1 MRCSLAL
8 LGCAVAC
15 LLALL
20 QNPVGADEPAV
31 PAVNHLVDAALQK
44 VWEAESVRPAEL
56 SSDAEFLRRVYLDTT
71 GAPPTRAEAKAFLG
85 DTDPAKRE
93 KLIDA
98 LVADPR
104 FGRYLADYWT
114 AAIRGRGAGQLNG
127 SDLFAAWFA
136 ARVNAGAGFHEIW
149 SEIVTAKGNLADA
162 PAISVFFND
171 NEPRD
176 LRDVSGHLSKV
187 LTGVQIQCAQ
197 CHKHPYENIEV
208 ADFNGMTSFFIGAVA
223 RVNND
228 IRPARVTLTES
239 DENVR
244 RIKEALRKRDSLP
257 KDQQALVDLYAQFIK
272 PRTLDGKGA
281 ESQDPRRWRGELARW
296 LVGAGN
302 RQTPRYIV
310 NRTFALAFGRGL
322 HEPVDDFN
330 SYTSPSHAE
339 LLETLTDWFVA
350 QGWDVRRLY
359 AGLLKS
365 RAWQLSSVVADKKAQ
380 PRHFASYPV
389 RHLGPEQFIAA
400 IVALADAE
408 DLAQAV
414 DAAKRKV
421 FEDARK
427 AAAEHAKQKEQGKL
441 PDSERRISYDL
452 ETLAKYEKWV
462 EAMPDDWLLRRT
474 AAARYARLAS
484 DDEMAE
490 SESFTS
496 SIDQALAVMNG
507 EFTNRISRVS
517 EKSLLGRIFKEHRA
531 ADDRIKEL
539 YLALLFREPQAAEL
553 QRALEFV
560 NSGGPTQR
568 NFEDLMFALLMTT
581 EFATNH

>member
-272 PRTLDGKGA
+272 PRTLDGKWA

-302 RQTPRYIV
+302 RQ
-310 NRTFALAFGRGL
+310 
-322 HEPVDDFN
+322 D
-330 SYTSPSHAE
+330 
-339 LLETLTDWFVA
+339 
-350 QGWDVRRLY
+350 
-359 AGLLKS
+359 
-365 RAWQLSSVVADKKAQ
+365 
-380 PRHFASYPV
+380 
-389 RHLGPEQFIAA
+389 
-400 IVALADAE
+400 
-408 DLAQAV
+408 
-414 DAAKRKV
+414 
-421 FEDARK
+421 
-427 AAAEHAKQKEQGKL
+427 
-441 PDSERRISYDL
+441 
-452 ETLAKYEKWV
+452 
-462 EAMPDDWLLRRT
+462 M
-474 AAARYARLAS
+474 
-484 DDEMAE
+484 M
-490 SESFTS
+490 
-496 SIDQALAVMNG
+496 
-507 EFTNRISRVS
+507 
-517 EKSLLGRIFKEHRA
+517 
-531 ADDRIKEL
+531 
-539 YLALLFREPQAAEL
+539 
-553 QRALEFV
+553 
-560 NSGGPTQR
+560 
-568 NFEDLMFALLMTT
+568 
-581 EFATNH
+581 